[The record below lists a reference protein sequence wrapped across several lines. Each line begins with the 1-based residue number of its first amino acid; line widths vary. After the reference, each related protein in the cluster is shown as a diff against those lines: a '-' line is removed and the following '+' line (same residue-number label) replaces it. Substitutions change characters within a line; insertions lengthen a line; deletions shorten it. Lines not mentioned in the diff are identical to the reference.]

1 MLEKLSQTQRLVIA
15 AVLAFVFF
23 AFYESYIIQPSMPQQ
38 STKQVA
44 EQKNEA
50 PAVKTESTSSPSG
63 SITASTQTGS
73 VADATIATIKTAITT
88 IEIDDLGRVK
98 QVTLSGKIFE
108 DEEHRQ
114 LKLYNSN
121 HTRALELRFADKRL
135 NDLAFQVPYAA
146 SVSEIDA
153 TTSEQ
158 QLTLT
163 QNLDGVVVTKT
174 ITVKPDGSYRIGVD
188 LSSYQ
193 EYFITTGYRPDLSSD
208 PMTVQGA
215 LVHTASGTVEAI
227 EEGDAKGTESF
238 RGAKMAS
245 AFDRY
250 YASLLY
256 NYEAPFDVYINRE
269 KGVENAPL
277 VFIRGSQNLEL
288 GGYIGP
294 KYVKELRKIHPEL
307 TAAVEYG
314 FFTFISKP
322 LFSVLE
328 WIHNAVPNWGW
339 AIVIF
344 TILVKIVLFPLS
356 HRGMVSMSKL
366 KDIAPKMKELQEK
379 YKDDKQKLQIHMMEL
394 YKKHG
399 ANPLGGC
406 LPLLLQIPIFFAIY
420 RVLLNAI
427 ELKGADWLYLTDLS
441 AKDPF
446 FVLPLLMGAT
456 MYLQQRITPSNFTD
470 PMQEK
475 LFKWLPVIFTVFF
488 LFFPAGLVL
497 YWLVNNILSIGQQWL
512 VNKQMEKRRELE
524 IKEARNEKN

>member
-1 MLEKLSQTQRLVIA
+1 MTQTQRLVIA
-15 AVLAFVFF
+15 AIFAFVFF
-23 AFYESYIIQPSMPQQ
+23 AFYDAYFIKPSQPVAVTK
-38 STKQVA
+38 TKQ
-44 EQKNEA
+44 ETSSA
-50 PAVKTESTSSPSG
+50 PTVKAESTNISSDLTSEE
-63 SITASTQTGS
+63 I
-73 VADATIATIKTAITT
+73 ADKVIATIKTNITT
-88 IEIDDLGRVK
+88 IEIDDLARVK
-98 QVTLSGKIFE
+98 QVMLSGKIFE
-108 DEEHRQ
+108 DEDHAQ
-114 LKLYNSN
+114 SKLYNAG
-121 HTRALELRFADKRL
+121 HTRALEIRFADRKL
-135 NDLAFQVPYAA
+135 NDLAFKTPFVA
-146 SVSEIDA
+146 SADYLDA
-153 TTSEQ
+153 TTGVQ
-158 QLTLT
+158 TLTLT
-163 QNLDGVVVTKT
+163 QNLSDLIVTKT
-174 ITVKPDGSYRIGVD
+174 LLFYPDGHYDLKVD
-188 LSSYQ
+188 LSAHQ
-193 EYFITTGYRPDLSSD
+193 EYFITTGYRPDLASD

-227 EEGDAKGTESF
+227 EEGDAKGNESF

-250 YASLLY
+250 YTSTLY
-256 NYEAPFDVYINRE
+256 NYEIPFDLYINKE
-269 KGVENAPL
+269 KNIDGAPL
-277 VFIRGSQNLEL
+277 AFIRGSQNLAL

-307 TAAVEYG
+307 TATVEYG

-356 HRGMVSMSKL
+356 HKGMVSMSKL

-379 YKDDKQKLQIHMMEL
+379 YKDDKQKLQVHMMEL

-420 RVLLNAI
+420 RVLLNSI
-427 ELKGADWLYLTDLS
+427 ELKGAEWLYVADLS
-441 AKDPF
+441 IKDPF
-446 FVLPLLMGAT
+446 FVLPVLMGAT

-497 YWLVNNILSIGQQWL
+497 YWLVNNIISIAQQWL
-512 VNKQMEKRRELE
+512 VNKQMQKQKLLA
-524 IKEARNEKN
+524 IKEVKHEKN